1 MNLCTQI
8 PVSERCDGCPLTDFE
23 SEIGNLE
30 PYEELTLNTKLT
42 ELLGQQ
48 TESSSK
54 KDYIHDQQAVVDQIE
69 PASRRVVR
77 LVPRIA
83 NWKMVGACDY
93 HEGPVIEDREAEARF
108 RELVSKLIKGE

>member
-48 TESSSK
+48 TESSTK
-54 KDYIHDQQAVVDQIE
+54 KDYIHDQQAVVVLVDLVPE
-69 PASRRVVR
+69 PP